1 MMSDMISLEFD
12 TDPSFCASWML
23 DAVANGANKGML
35 VSQKQVADFVAE
47 AKKLRK
53 SASAETDGTQARLNV
68 LADRVYERRDQI
80 VEFERVRDAAAGE
93 FHKLTG
99 RMWKPFVAGNSVTPR
114 DKTATNA
121 AWDEIL
127 AA

>member
-1 MMSDMISLEFD
+1 MSDMISLEFD
-12 TDPSFCASWML
+12 TDPTFCASWML
-23 DAVANGANKGML
+23 DAVANGANKGTL

-47 AKKLRK
+47 GKKLRK

-68 LADRVYERRDQI
+68 LADRIIERRFQI
-80 VEFERVRDAAAGE
+80 MEFERVRDAAAEE

-99 RMWKPFVAGNSVTPR
+99 RMWKPFVAGNTVTPR
-114 DKTATNA
+114 DKTATNKL
-121 AWDEIL
+121 WDDLL